1 MAYTENIYGG
11 GSYGLEPPVYGNPLS
26 SGNPGYQIK
35 ASTIGM
41 ATDARTSNQIQEV
54 QKKLRTGA
62 KTIEISMALDPGT
75 LDSMPKQ
82 QFKEIN
88 RLKKLAGVDLTFHGP
103 IIEPSGFNSKGGN
116 WDETQRQ
123 QAENHIMSAVER
135 GHEIDPDGN
144 IVITFH
150 TAYSLPETNPK
161 IINKEGKEEP
171 TGVYVI
177 DEESGRTGFVS
188 KKEQKLLG
196 KTLEPEDLIKDYNE
210 TSWSRTLESI
220 NRELILSKQRSEAVE
235 EKFGKEAFAG
245 LELYKKSQ
253 TEYEK
258 FLSAFS
264 PDRAKLL
271 NHAVEILGESE
282 IVVRDAYNGLNE
294 AFNLAYKG
302 VQAQKD
308 TEKKKEDMAKL
319 DALIKE
325 IGKTIEENKN
335 NPLQFI
341 EFRNQVSKG
350 VKVLSDISTPTI
362 YKPLKEFALDKGSET
377 YANVAYGAFKK
388 YKEHAPIISIE
399 NPPAGGALS
408 RAEDLRDMIKK
419 IREKF
424 IEKAKADGMS
434 KKEAEEQAEK
444 LIGATWDVG
453 HINMLRKFG
462 YKKEHLIEQTKTIAP
477 FVKHVHLSD
486 NFGMEHTEL
495 PMGMGNVPIEE
506 ELKIIEKYNDK
517 VKKISETGGQWYQ
530 FFRKEPL
537 LEQFRELN
545 TPIYSAQGSPT
556 WNDTTGMMGTYFGG
570 LGNIFPEQHIN
581 VFGAGYMPT
590 IPPELGG
597 QVGGGN
603 KSSFSGT
610 PME

>member
-1 MAYTENIYGG
+1 MAYSENIYEGA
-11 GSYGLEPPVYGNPLS
+11 SYGLEPPTYGNTLS
-26 SGNPGYQIK
+26 SKNSYQIA
-35 ASTIGM
+35 ASQIGM
-41 ATDARTSNQIQEV
+41 ATDARTSNQVQEV

-103 IIEPSGFNSKGGN
+103 IIEPSGFNQRGGN
-116 WDETQRQ
+116 WDEAQRQ

-135 GHEIDPDGN
+135 GHELDPKGN

-150 TAYSLPETNPK
+150 SAYSFPETNPK
-161 IINKEGKEEP
+161 IINKKGEEEE

-177 DEESGRTGFVS
+177 DEESGKMGLVQ

-196 KTLEPEDLIKDYNE
+196 KTLKAEDLIKDYNE
-210 TSWSRTLESI
+210 TRWSGQLESI
-220 NRELILSKQRSEAVE
+220 NRELIFSKQRLEAVE
-235 EKFGKEAFAG
+235 KELGEEALKALKYSKG
-245 LELYKKSQ
+245 DKK
-253 TEYEK
+253 EYEK
-258 FLSAFS
+258 FLSVFT
-264 PDRAKLL
+264 PDHAKSL
-271 NHAVEILGESE
+271 NHAVEILNESE
-282 IVVRDAYNGLNE
+282 IGVRDVYNGLNE
-294 AFNLAYKG
+294 LFNLAYKR
-302 VQAQKD
+302 AEAENREKD
-308 TEKKKEDMAKL
+308 IAKL
-319 DALIKE
+319 EDLKKE
-325 IGKTIEENKN
+325 IGKTIEVNKG

-341 EFRNQVSKG
+341 EFSNQVSRG
-350 VKVLSDISTPTI
+350 IRALSDISTPI
-362 YKPLKEFALDKGSET
+362 IFNPLKEFVLDKGSDT
-377 YANVAYGAFKK
+377 YANVAFNAFKK
-388 YKEHAPIISIE
+388 YKEYAPIISIE

-408 RAEDLRDMIKK
+408 KAEDLKEMIKMT
-419 IREKF
+419 REKF

-434 KKEAEEQAEK
+434 PREAKEQAEM

-462 YKKEHLIEQTKTIAP
+462 YKKEHLLEQAKTIAP

-495 PMGMGNVPIEE
+495 PMGMGNVPTEE
-506 ELKIIEKYNDK
+506 TLKIIGKYNDK

-545 TPIYSAQGSPT
+545 TPVYSSQGSPT
-556 WNDTTGMMGTYFGG
+556 WTDTTGMMGTYFSGM
-570 LGNIFPEQHIN
+570 GNIFPEQHVNI
-581 VFGAGYMPT
+581 FGAGYTPS

-597 QVGGGN
+597 QVGGN
-603 KSSFSGT
+603 RSSFSNT